1 MAKRAPRL
9 QFTEE
14 ERASPELAPAIE
26 KADKRIKKLEKAEA
40 RIPKKEVKQR
50 VVDSDGKITTRL
62 SFEEKKPPSKLS
74 HAAKISGDAVL
85 HGVHREVR
93 QSNDGD
99 NAGVDAANTLAED
112 AESAY
117 QVGREIHHA
126 HALKPYRKAHRAE
139 KKADKA
145 NVKAL
150 NQEFAQQNDGF
161 SSNPYS
167 RWQQKRAIKREYA
180 AAKAGRGTANTVKAS
195 EITKKAAEK
204 SEEGGGTA
212 MSEQLLRLD
221 HITMQFG
228 GVVAVDDL
236 ELEVNEGEIVAL
248 IGPNGAGK
256 TTAFN
261 VITGV
266 YQPTN
271 GAVWFDG
278 AKIIE
283 NHPQGKMKKQ
293 YKGQCDGLYTETLS
307 PTPDKITR
315 AGMARTFQNIRLWKT
330 QTVFNNVLIAKHCR
344 STSSVFS
351 AAFRLNRKEEAAQRA
366 QVEEL
371 LEIVG
376 LSDVKNELATSLPYG
391 KQRRLEIARAL
402 ATRPSL
408 LLLDEPA
415 AGMNPQESGHGH
427 FRPHLCAGFRQ
438 ADRQRHTG
446 GDPKKSA
453 RHRRVS
459 GGGGRCLKLK
469 TSRSTTAAFRP
480 SGAFLWKYRTAGS

>member
-1 MAKRAPRL
+1 
-9 QFTEE
+9 
-14 ERASPELAPAIE
+14 
-26 KADKRIKKLEKAEA
+26 
-40 RIPKKEVKQR
+40 
-50 VVDSDGKITTRL
+50 
-62 SFEEKKPPSKLS
+62 
-74 HAAKISGDAVL
+74 
-85 HGVHREVR
+85 
-93 QSNDGD
+93 
-99 NAGVDAANTLAED
+99 
-112 AESAY
+112 
-117 QVGREIHHA
+117 
-126 HALKPYRKAHRAE
+126 
-139 KKADKA
+139 
-145 NVKAL
+145 
-150 NQEFAQQNDGF
+150 
-161 SSNPYS
+161 
-167 RWQQKRAIKREYA
+167 
-180 AAKAGRGTANTVKAS
+180 
-195 EITKKAAEK
+195 
-204 SEEGGGTA
+204 

-330 QTVFNNVLIAKHCR
+330 QTVFDNVLIAKHMRR
-344 STSSVFS
+344 SSNMFS
-351 AAFRLNRKEEAAQRA
+351 ATFRGNRKEEAQQRA
-366 QVEEL
+366 EVLEL
-371 LEIVG
+371 LKVVG
-376 LSDVKNELATSLPYG
+376 LEDVQNELATSLPYG

-402 ATRPSL
+402 ATDPTL

-415 AGMNPQESGHGH
+415 AGMNPQETLELAEFIKEIRDH
-427 FRPHLCAGFRQ
+427 FHKTILLIEHHMDLVMGI
-438 ADRQRHTG
+438 ADRIYVLDFGKLIAKGTPEEIQNNE
-446 GDPKKSA
+446 
-453 RHRRVS
+453 RVIDAYL
-459 GGGGRCLKLK
+459 GV
-469 TSRSTTAAFRP
+469 AEDAED
-480 SGAFLWKYRTAGS
+480 